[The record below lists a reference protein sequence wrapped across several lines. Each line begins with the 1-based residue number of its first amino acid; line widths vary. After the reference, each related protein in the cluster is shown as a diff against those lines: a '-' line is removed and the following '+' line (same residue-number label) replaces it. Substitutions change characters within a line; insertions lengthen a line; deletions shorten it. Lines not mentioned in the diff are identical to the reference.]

1 MDYNL
6 ENDRE
11 GLLGNIKRSLLWNII
26 FNNLCLVEFKET
38 HKDNYDKKSL
48 ATKIEEEISNVR
60 KDMTSQIGKDWLNY
74 PHKQAEIEF
83 PEDEH

>member
-26 FNNLCLVEFKET
+26 FNNLCLIDWDNGE
-38 HKDNYDKKSL
+38 KDGYDKFSL
-48 ATKIEEEISNVR
+48 ATKIENEVIQTRE
-60 KDMTSQIGKDWLNY
+60 DMTSQIGKDWLNY
-74 PHKQAEIEF
+74 PHKQSEIEF